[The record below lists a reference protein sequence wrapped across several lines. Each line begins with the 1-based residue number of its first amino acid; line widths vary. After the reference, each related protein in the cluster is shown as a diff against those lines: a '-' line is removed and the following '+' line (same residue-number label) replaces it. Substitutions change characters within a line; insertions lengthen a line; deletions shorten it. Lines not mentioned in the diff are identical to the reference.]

1 MRCPSHGPRDHH
13 LEPAQPAGRP
23 PGHVPPGRG
32 RPVLRV
38 PPQRRGLSGPD
49 AAAGRGDHPEP
60 GRQPRGDRAVDH
72 DPARDRP
79 QRDAGTR
86 PPAQHDAGRAQRHQ
100 VRLHLRHRLLEG
112 AAGGDQSDRDDH
124 QPAPGR
130 DPEPLALE
138 PHGRDRPLCTGGPGV
153 HPQRAQGGAGLGA
166 RAAAPD
172 RARRDRCVRLRRHR
186 QAVPGAR
193 RPLATDP
200 LQHHPPAA
208 PGRDLPVERQHRRRH
223 PHPGEPVAQRARDR
237 PVGQG
242 HRPPRPAERAS
253 PRRAR
258 RPEARGHPQRRHHPV
273 QGDPHPRQPRRQG
286 GGRAPAAARVR
297 GARRGGPDG

>member
-1 MRCPSHGPRDHH
+1 MRWPSHGPRDHH
-13 LEPAQPAGRP
+13 LEPAQPPDRP
-23 PGHVPPGRG
+23 PRHGAPGRR

-38 PPQRRGLSGPD
+38 SPERRGLSRPD
-49 AAAGRGDHPEP
+49 PAPGRGDHAEP
-60 GRQPRGDRAVDH
+60 GRQPGGDRAPDH

-86 PPAQHDAGRAQRHQ
+86 PPAQHHPRRAQRHQ
-100 VRLHLRHRLLEG
+100 VRLHLRYRLLEG
-112 AAGGDQSDRDDH
+112 AAGGDQPDRADH

-138 PHGRDRPLCTGGPGV
+138 PHRRDRPLRAGGPGV

-166 RAAAPD
+166 RAPAPD
-172 RARRDRCVRLRRHR
+172 RARRDRRVRIRWYR
-186 QAVPGAR
+186 QAVPGAG
-193 RPLATDP
+193 RPLETGS
-200 LQHHPPAA
+200 LRHHPPAA
-208 PGRDLPVERQHRRRH
+208 PGRDLAVERQHRRRH

-237 PVGQG
+237 PLGQG
-242 HRPPRPAERAS
+242 HRPPRPAECTAAG
-253 PRRAR
+253 RAR

-286 GGRAPAAARVR
+286 GGRAPAAPRVR
-297 GARRGGPDG
+297 GARRRGTDR